1 MFNTMNELFKL
12 YQDDPEFREFL
23 HLLEQ
28 DNNWLINE
36 YQNNKLYEYIISNPK
51 LINVNKHPSTK
62 IQLDKLI
69 KYFEHR
75 SEFEKC
81 QQLLKIKN

>member
-69 KYFEHR
+69 KYFEQR